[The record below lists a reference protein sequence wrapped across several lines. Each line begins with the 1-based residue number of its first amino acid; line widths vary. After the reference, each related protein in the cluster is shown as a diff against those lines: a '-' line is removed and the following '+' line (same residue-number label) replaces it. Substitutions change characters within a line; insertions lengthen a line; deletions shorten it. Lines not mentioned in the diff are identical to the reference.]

1 MRSAWDERSQRPLP
15 EADEVF
21 EVGSEVSGLDL
32 RRLSFEGPLEELTE
46 TEIQQPA
53 LVTAS
58 LACLRAVE
66 ASGLRPDAVV
76 GHSVG
81 EYSALAACGALSPR
95 EAVALVSRPGQ
106 GDGRRRG
113 RAARARWRPC
123 SVSRMR

>member
-1 MRSAWDERSQRPLP
+1 MGRAFAETLP

-21 EVGSEVSGLDL
+21 EIGSEVSGLDL

-58 LACLRAVE
+58 L
-66 ASGLRPDAVV
+66 GLSSCRRGERSAA
-76 GHSVG
+76 GCRRRHSVG
-81 EYSALAACGALSPR
+81 EYSALAACGALSPS
-95 EAVALVSRPGQ
+95 EAIALVSVRGKATAAAAAEHPGAM
-106 GDGRRRG
+106 
-113 RAARARWRPC
+113 AAV